1 MEKITWTEL
10 RKAIAERINA
20 DEKEVATFL
29 NALVPAITKALREDR
44 QVRIAN
50 LGTFKLQS
58 IAPRKSVNV
67 ATGEAFT
74 LPGYDKLVFV
84 PETSIKEMLGNPAT
98 SAVEDVDTPLKKL
111 GAQADEIVDIL
122 GDLGQGPKAVVKEEP
137 KVEEPKVAEPAP
149 EPESEPTPVVEPE
162 PEAEPAPVVE
172 DGPIIM
178 TSETRKKE
186 PKEKQSRT
194 WLVVGITVLIFAL
207 VLAGAFLFVGNRF
220 VAWVDSMHS
229 QVTMPVQQDFVEYTA
244 TEPIEINEPT
254 EVVETKEV
262 VTTIV
267 PVQPAEP
274 AKPAKPTK
282 AKSTL
287 PYPYEF
293 KEFIATEYLQPGSRL
308 ALLARR
314 YYNETDMWVFIYEA
328 NKNTIQHPSDIPVG
342 TKIRIPKIPRE
353 LRDLSNPETRQLVDE
368 LSAKY
373 KAL

>member
-29 NALVPAITKALREDR
+29 NALVPTITKALREDR

-74 LPGYDKLVFV
+74 LPGYDKLVFA
-84 PETSIKEMLGNPAT
+84 PETSIKEMLGNPKAT
-98 SAVEDVDTPLKKL
+98 AVEDENTPLKKL

-122 GDLGQGPKAVVKEEP
+122 GDLGQGPKAAPVEETKVEEPKAEEP
-137 KVEEPKVAEPAP
+137 KVEEPKVEEPKVE
-149 EPESEPTPVVEPE
+149 EPKIEEPKPVEPVVAEPE
-162 PEAEPAPVVE
+162 P
-172 DGPIIM
+172 III
-178 TSETRKKE
+178 TSK
-186 PKEKQSRT
+186 PKEKKSRT

-207 VLAGAFLFVGNRF
+207 LLACAFLFVGNRF
-220 VAWVDSMHS
+220 IAWVEHLHNQMTNPEQIE
-229 QVTMPVQQDFVEYTA
+229 QVEPA
-244 TEPIEINEPT
+244 TTEPT
-254 EVVETKEV
+254 EVVETTE
-262 VTTIV
+262 
-267 PVQPAEP
+267 PAEP
-274 AKPAKPTK
+274 AKPAQT
-282 AKSTL
+282 KSTL

-293 KEFIATEYLQPGSRL
+293 NEFIATEYLREGSRL

-328 NKNTIQHPSDIPVG
+328 NKKTVPHPSDIPVG

-353 LRDLSNPETRQLVDE
+353 LRDLSNPETRKLVDE
-368 LSAKY
+368 LIVKY